1 MYQQNARRV
10 NQFSYPGW
18 VAYLSMEAALGLI
31 LVLPANLWI
40 LRGLEGL
47 IQFHDIVIPIRT
59 ISILNPLTFSL
70 NLITGPLVCVGL
82 GVALR
87 IFLSKRTVTI

>member
-1 MYQQNARRV
+1 MYQQSARRA
-10 NQFSYPGW
+10 NQLSDPGW
-18 VAYLSMEAALGLI
+18 AALLSLEAALGLI
-31 LVLPANLWI
+31 LVLPANLWV

-59 ISILNPLTFSL
+59 ISILNQLTFTL

-87 IFLSKRTVTI
+87 IFLSKRTI